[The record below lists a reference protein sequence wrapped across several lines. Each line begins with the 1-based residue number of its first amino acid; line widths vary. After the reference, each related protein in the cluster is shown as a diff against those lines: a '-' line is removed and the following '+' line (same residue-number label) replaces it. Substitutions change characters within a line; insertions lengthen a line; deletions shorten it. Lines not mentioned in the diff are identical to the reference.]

1 MISIAL
7 YHFHVDQ
14 IKRSA
19 GQSVVASA
27 AYRASEKLHSVYYC
41 EDSDYTNKG
50 GVIYTEIFLPPHAP
64 REYADRETLWNA
76 VEKVEKG
83 KKAQLAY
90 SFDIAF
96 QNEFSQEENI
106 ALARQFLTEH
116 FVSRGMVVDFA
127 VHEPEKEEGG
137 INNPHF
143 HFLCPIRP
151 MEQKGKWGLKQ
162 RREYVLDENG
172 NRIPDGK
179 GDYVFNA
186 VPTTDWGSAETLEF
200 WREQWAVMCN
210 AKFEEKGLDV
220 RIDHRSYE
228 RQGVELLPTRHEGP
242 TVRAMEKK
250 GIKTEKGEF
259 NRWINA
265 TNAFIRNLRKNLSL
279 LLETIQ
285 EIKAEMD
292 KPQSAPVI
300 IPLQRY
306 FDMRN
311 AKAYS
316 QKARVS
322 NLKEL
327 SDMANYLKANEIY
340 TIEDLESRLS
350 TLKDTVDELKC
361 TMDKEFARMKEIR
374 KVPEYL
380 STIRELKP
388 IVDGLQ
394 KIKFDKAKAKY
405 KAEHEKELKQYYAVR
420 RKFLELCPDNNYDQK
435 LLDKEYAALEKA
447 HAETYAKFKAIR
459 EEYQQIWHIQSCV
472 NKGLGNTEQ
481 THQKK
486 DNRKQDER

>member
-1 MISIAL
+1 MIC
-7 YHFHVDQ
+7 
-14 IKRSA
+14 
-19 GQSVVASA
+19 
-27 AYRASEKLHSVYYC
+27 SEIL
-41 EDSDYTNKG
+41 
-50 GVIYTEIFLPPHAP
+50 LPPHAP
-64 REYADRETLWNA
+64 REFADRETLWNA

-96 QNEFSQEENI
+96 QNEFTQEENI

-127 VHEPEKEEGG
+127 VHEPEREEGG

-151 MEQKGKWGLKQ
+151 IEQNGKWGLKQ
-162 RREYVLDENG
+162 KREYVLDENG

-200 WREQWAVMCN
+200 WREQWAMMCN
-210 AKFEEKGLDV
+210 AKFEEKGLEV
-220 RIDHRSYE
+220 CIDHRSYE
-228 RQGVELLPTRHEGP
+228 RQGIELLPTVHEGP

-259 NRWINA
+259 NRWIRR
-265 TNAFIRNLRKNLSL
+265 TNAFIRDLRRKLSA
-279 LLETIQ
+279 LLESIKK
-285 EIKAEMD
+285 IKADLD
-292 KPQSAPVI
+292 KPQSDPVI

-311 AKAYS
+311 AKVYS
-316 QKARVS
+316 QKAKVS

-327 SDMANYLKANEIY
+327 NAMANYLKANEIY
-340 TIEDLESRLS
+340 TVEDLESRVS
-350 TLKDTVDELKC
+350 TLRDTVDKLKV
-361 TMDKEFARMKEIR
+361 TMDKETTRMKEIR
-374 KVPEYL
+374 KIPEYL
-380 STIRELKP
+380 SLLKDLKP

-420 RKFLELCPDNNYDQK
+420 RKLLEICPNGKYDPS
-435 LLDKEYAALEKA
+435 LLDKEYAELEKA
-447 HAETYAKFKAIR
+447 HAETYAKFKVIR
-459 EEYQQIWHIQSCV
+459 EEYQQIYHIQSCV
-472 NKGLGNTEQ
+472 NKGLGNAEQ

-486 DNRKQDER
+486 DHRKQEER

>member
-1 MISIAL
+1 M
-7 YHFHVDQ
+7 
-14 IKRSA
+14 
-19 GQSVVASA
+19 ASA
-27 AYRASEKLHSVYYC
+27 AYRAGEKLHSEYYG

-50 GVIYTEIFLPPHAP
+50 GVIYTEIFLPPNAP

-76 VEKVEKG
+76 VEKAEKG

-96 QNEFSQEENI
+96 QNEFTQEENI
-106 ALARQFLTEH
+106 ALARQFLIER

-127 VHEPEKEEGG
+127 VHEPEREEGG

-151 MEQKGKWGLKQ
+151 IEQNGKWGLKQ

-228 RQGVELLPTRHEGP
+228 RQAIELLPTRHEGP

-250 GIKTEKGEF
+250 GVKTEKGEF
-259 NRWINA
+259 NRWIRR
-265 TNAFIRNLRKNLSL
+265 TNAFIRNLRKSLSA
-279 LLETIQ
+279 LLESIK
-285 EIKAEMD
+285 EIKAELD
-292 KPQSAPVI
+292 KPQSDPVI

-316 QKARVS
+316 QKAKVS

-327 SDMANYLKANEIY
+327 NEMVNYLKAHEIY
-340 TIEDLESRLS
+340 TIEDLEIRVS
-350 TLKDTVDELKC
+350 TLKDTVDKLKV
-361 TMDKEFARMKEIR
+361 TMDKETARMKEIR
-374 KVPEYL
+374 KVPEYRSIL
-380 STIRELKP
+380 RDLKP

-420 RKFLELCPDNNYDQK
+420 RKLLEVCPDGKYDQK
-435 LLDKEYAALEKA
+435 LLDKEYVSLEKA
-447 HAETYAKFKAIR
+447 HAETYAKFKVIR
-459 EEYQQIWHIQSCV
+459 EEHQQIYYIQSCV
-472 NKGLGNTEQ
+472 EKGCHAEQ
-481 THQKK
+481 TQHQKK
-486 DNRKQDER
+486 DYRKQDER

>member
-1 MISIAL
+1 M
-7 YHFHVDQ
+7 
-14 IKRSA
+14 
-19 GQSVVASA
+19 
-27 AYRASEKLHSVYYC
+27 
-41 EDSDYTNKG
+41 
-50 GVIYTEIFLPPHAP
+50 
-64 REYADRETLWNA
+64 
-76 VEKVEKG
+76 EKVEKG

-90 SFDIAF
+90 SFDISF
-96 QNEFSQEENI
+96 QNEFTQEENI
-106 ALARQFLTEH
+106 ALARQFLIEH

-127 VHEPEKEEGG
+127 VHEPEREEGG

-143 HFLCPIRP
+143 HFMCPIRP
-151 MEQKGKWGLKQ
+151 IERNGKWGLKQ
-162 RREYVLDENG
+162 KREYVLDENG

-179 GDYVFNA
+179 GDYMFNA

-228 RQGVELLPTRHEGP
+228 RQGIDLLPTVHEGP

-259 NRWINA
+259 NRWIKA

-279 LLETIQ
+279 LLEAIK
-285 EIKAEMD
+285 EIKAELD
-292 KPQSAPVI
+292 KPQSDPVI

-340 TIEDLESRLS
+340 TIEDLERRVS
-350 TLKDTVDELKC
+350 TLKDTVDKLKI
-361 TMDKEFARMKEIR
+361 TMDTETARMKEMR
-374 KVPEYL
+374 KMPEYV
-380 STIRELKP
+380 STLQELKP

-405 KAEHEKELKQYYAVR
+405 KAEHEKELKRYYAAR
-420 RKFLELCPDNNYDQK
+420 RRVLEMFPDGKYDGRILNKQ
-435 LLDKEYAALEKA
+435 YAELEQA
-447 HAETYAKFKAIR
+447 HKETYEKFVAIR
-459 EEYQQIWHIQSCV
+459 EEYQRIWHIQSCV
-472 NKGLGNTEQ
+472 ERGLGTTEQ
-481 THQKK
+481 AQQKK
-486 DNRKQDER
+486 DNRKQEER

>member
-1 MISIAL
+1 M
-7 YHFHVDQ
+7 
-14 IKRSA
+14 
-19 GQSVVASA
+19 
-27 AYRASEKLHSVYYC
+27 HSDYYG

-50 GVIYTEIFLPPHAP
+50 GVICAEILLPAHVPK
-64 REYADRETLWNA
+64 EYADRETLWNA

-90 SFDIAF
+90 SFDISF
-96 QNEFSQEENI
+96 QNEFTQEENI

-116 FVSRGMVVDFA
+116 FVRRGMVVDFA
-127 VHEPEKEEGG
+127 VHEPEREEGG

-143 HFLCPIRP
+143 HFMCPIRP
-151 MEQKGKWGLKQ
+151 IEQNGKWGLKQ

-172 NRIPDGK
+172 SRIPDGK
-179 GDYVFNA
+179 DDYVFNA

-228 RQGVELLPTRHEGP
+228 RQGIDLLPTVHEGP

-259 NRWINA
+259 NRWIKA

-279 LLETIQ
+279 LLEAIKG
-285 EIKAEMD
+285 IKAELD
-292 KPQSAPVI
+292 KPQTDPVI

-316 QKARVS
+316 QKAKVS

-327 SDMANYLKANEIY
+327 SDMANYLKASEIY
-340 TIEDLESRLS
+340 TMDDLENRVS
-350 TLKDTVDELKC
+350 TLKDTVDELKV
-361 TMDKEFARMKEIR
+361 TMDMETARMKEMR
-374 KVPEYL
+374 KMPEYV
-380 STIRELKP
+380 STLQELKP
-388 IVDGLQ
+388 IVD
-394 KIKFDKAKAKY
+394 FDKAKAKY
-405 KAEHEKELKQYYAVR
+405 KAEHEKELKRYYAAR
-420 RKFLELCPDNNYDQK
+420 RKVLEMFPDGKYEGRILNKQ
-435 LLDKEYAALEKA
+435 YAELEQTHK
-447 HAETYAKFKAIR
+447 ETYAKFVAIR
-459 EEYQQIWHIQSCV
+459 DEYQRIWHIQSCV
-472 NKGLGNTEQ
+472 ERGLSNTEQ
-481 THQKK
+481 TQQKK
-486 DNRKQDER
+486 DNRKQEER

>member
-1 MISIAL
+1 M
-7 YHFHVDQ
+7 
-14 IKRSA
+14 
-19 GQSVVASA
+19 ASA
-27 AYRASEKLHSVYYC
+27 AYRAGEKLHSEYYG

-50 GVIYTEIFLPPHAP
+50 GVICSEILLPPHAP
-64 REYADRETLWNA
+64 REYVDRETLWNA

-90 SFDIAF
+90 SFDISF
-96 QNEFSQEENI
+96 QNEFTLEENI

-127 VHEPEKEEGG
+127 VHEPEREEGG

-151 MEQKGKWGLKQ
+151 IEQNGKWGLKQ
-162 RREYVLDENG
+162 KREYVLDENG
-172 NRIPDGK
+172 NRIPDSK

-186 VPTTDWGSAETLEF
+186 VPTTDWGSSETLEF
-200 WREQWAVMCN
+200 WREQWAAMSN

-220 RIDHRSYE
+220 CIDHRSYE
-228 RQGVELLPTRHEGP
+228 RQGIELLPTVHEGP

-259 NRWINA
+259 NRWIRR
-265 TNAFIRNLRKNLSL
+265 TNAFIRDLRKSLSA
-279 LLETIQ
+279 LLESIK
-285 EIKAEMD
+285 EIKAELD
-292 KPQSAPVI
+292 KPQSDPVI

-316 QKARVS
+316 QTARVN

-327 SDMANYLKANEIY
+327 NQMATYLTASEIY
-340 TIEDLESRLS
+340 TVEDLESRVS
-350 TLKDTVDELKC
+350 TLKDSVDELKV

-380 STIRELKP
+380 SSLRELKP
-388 IVDGLQ
+388 IADGLQ

-405 KAEHEKELKQYYAVR
+405 KAEHEQELKQYYAVR
-420 RKFLELCPDNNYDQK
+420 RKLLEVCPDGKYDGK

-447 HAETYAKFKAIR
+447 HAETYAKYKAIR
-459 EEYQQIWHIQSCV
+459 EEYQQIYHIQSCV
-472 NKGLGNTEQ
+472 EKGCNTEQ
-481 THQKK
+481 TQHQKK
-486 DNRKQDER
+486 DGRKQEER

>member
-1 MISIAL
+1 M
-7 YHFHVDQ
+7 
-14 IKRSA
+14 
-19 GQSVVASA
+19 ASA
-27 AYRASEKLHSVYYC
+27 AYRAGEKLHSEYYG

-50 GVIYTEIFLPPHAP
+50 GVICTEIMLLPHVP

-90 SFDIAF
+90 SFDISF
-96 QNEFSQEENI
+96 QNEFSMEENI

-116 FVSRGMVVDFA
+116 FVSRGIVVDFA

-143 HFLCPIRP
+143 RFLCPIRP
-151 MEQKGKWGLKQ
+151 IVQNGKWGLNQK
-162 RREYVLDENG
+162 REYVLDENG

-228 RQGVELLPTRHEGP
+228 RQGVELLPTRHEGS

-250 GIKTEKGEF
+250 GIKTEKGAF
-259 NRWINA
+259 NRWIRR
-265 TNAFIRNLRKNLSL
+265 TNAFIRDLRKSL
-279 LLETIQ
+279 AALLESIK
-285 EIKAEMD
+285 EIKAELD
-292 KPQSAPVI
+292 KPQSDPVI
-300 IPLQRY
+300 IPLQRF

-316 QKARVS
+316 QTAKVS

-327 SDMANYLKANEIY
+327 NNMANYLKAHGIY
-340 TIEDLESRLS
+340 TIEDLESRVS
-350 TLKDTVDELKC
+350 TLKGSVDELKV
-361 TMDKEFARMKEIR
+361 TMDTETARMKEIR

-380 STIRELKP
+380 SILRDLKP

-420 RKFLELCPDNNYDQK
+420 RKLLGVCPEGKHDQK

-459 EEYQQIWHIQSCV
+459 EEHQQLYHIHSCV
-472 NKGLGNTEQ
+472 EKGCHAEQ

-486 DNRKQDER
+486 DHRKQEER

>member
-1 MISIAL
+1 M
-7 YHFHVDQ
+7 
-14 IKRSA
+14 
-19 GQSVVASA
+19 ASA
-27 AYRASEKLHSVYYC
+27 AYRAGEKLHSEYYG

-50 GVIYTEIFLPPHAP
+50 GVIYTEIFLPLHAP

-90 SFDIAF
+90 SFDISF

-151 MEQKGKWGLKQ
+151 IEQNGKWGLKQ
-162 RREYVLDENG
+162 KREYMLDEHG
-172 NRIPDGK
+172 NRISDGK

-186 VPTTDWGSAETLEF
+186 VPTTDWGSADTLEF

-228 RQGVELLPTRHEGP
+228 RQGIELLPTVHEGP

-259 NRWINA
+259 NRWIRA

-279 LLETIQ
+279 LLETIK
-285 EIKAEMD
+285 EIKAELD
-292 KPQSAPVI
+292 KPQSDPVI

-327 SDMANYLKANEIY
+327 SDMVNYLKANEIY
-340 TIEDLESRLS
+340 TIEDLESRVS
-350 TLKDTVDELKC
+350 TLKDTVDELKI
-361 TMDKEFARMKEIR
+361 TMDTETARMKEMR
-374 KVPEYL
+374 KMTEYV
-380 STIRELKP
+380 STLQELKP

-405 KAEHEKELKQYYAVR
+405 KAEHEKELKRYYAAR
-420 RKFLELCPDNNYDQK
+420 RKVLEMFPYGKYDSRILNKQ
-435 LLDKEYAALEKA
+435 YAELEQA
-447 HAETYAKFKAIR
+447 HKETYAKFVAIR
-459 EEYQQIWHIQSCV
+459 EEYQHIWHIQSCV
-472 NKGLGNTEQ
+472 ERGLGNAEQ
-481 THQKK
+481 AQQKK
-486 DNRKQDER
+486 DNRKQEER

>member
-1 MISIAL
+1 M
-7 YHFHVDQ
+7 
-14 IKRSA
+14 
-19 GQSVVASA
+19 
-27 AYRASEKLHSVYYC
+27 
-41 EDSDYTNKG
+41 
-50 GVIYTEIFLPPHAP
+50 IYTDILLPPNAP

-90 SFDIAF
+90 SFDISF
-96 QNEFSQEENI
+96 QNEFTQEENI

-151 MEQKGKWGLKQ
+151 VEQNGKWGLKQ
-162 RREYVLDENG
+162 KREYVLDEKG
-172 NRIPDGK
+172 NRILDGK

-186 VPTTDWGSAETLEF
+186 VPTTDWGLAETLEF
-200 WREQWAVMCN
+200 WREQWAAMCN

-228 RQGVELLPTRHEGP
+228 RQGIEQLPTVHEGP

-250 GIKTEKGEF
+250 GIKTEKGVL
-259 NRWINA
+259 NRWIKR
-265 TNAFIRNLRKNLSL
+265 TNAFIRDLRKSL
-279 LLETIQ
+279 AALLESIK
-285 EIKAEMD
+285 EIKAELD
-292 KPQSAPVI
+292 KPQSEPVI
-300 IPLQRY
+300 IPLQKY

-316 QKARVS
+316 QTARVN

-327 SDMANYLKANEIY
+327 NQMANYLKAHEIY
-340 TIEDLESRLS
+340 TIEDLESRVS
-350 TLKDTVDELKC
+350 DLKNSVDELKV

-374 KVPEYL
+374 KVPEHL
-380 STIRELKP
+380 SILRDLKP
-388 IVDGLQ
+388 IVGGLL
-394 KIKFDKAKAKY
+394 KIKFDKAKY

-420 RKFLELCPDNNYDQK
+420 RKLLEICPDGKYDPS
-435 LLDKEYAALEKA
+435 LLDKEYTELEKA

-459 EEYQQIWHIQSCV
+459 EEYQQIHHIQSCV
-472 NKGLGNTEQ
+472 DKGLGNVEQ
-481 THQKK
+481 AQQKK
-486 DNRKQDER
+486 DNRKQEER

>member
-1 MISIAL
+1 M
-7 YHFHVDQ
+7 
-14 IKRSA
+14 
-19 GQSVVASA
+19 ASA
-27 AYRASEKLHSVYYC
+27 AYRAGEKLHSEYYG

-50 GVIYTEIFLPPHAP
+50 GVICSEILLPPHAP

-90 SFDIAF
+90 SFDISF
-96 QNEFSQEENI
+96 QNEFTQEENI

-127 VHEPEKEEGG
+127 IHEPDCEEGG

-143 HFLCPIRP
+143 HFMCPIRP
-151 MEQKGKWGLKQ
+151 IEQNGKWGLKQ
-162 RREYVLDENG
+162 KREYVLDENG

-228 RQGVELLPTRHEGP
+228 RLGIELLPTVHEGP

-259 NRWINA
+259 NRWISA
-265 TNAFIRNLRKNLSL
+265 TTAFIRNLRKNLSI
-279 LLETIQ
+279 LLETIK
-285 EIKAEMD
+285 EIKAELD
-292 KPQSAPVI
+292 KPRSDPVI

-316 QKARVS
+316 QKAKVS

-327 SDMANYLKANEIY
+327 NAMANYLKANEIY
-340 TIEDLESRLS
+340 TIEDLESRVSMLR
-350 TLKDTVDELKC
+350 DTVDELKV
-361 TMDKEFARMKEIR
+361 TMDKETTRMKEIR

-380 STIRELKP
+380 SGLRDLKP

-405 KAEHEKELKQYYAVR
+405 KAEHEQELKQYYAVR
-420 RKFLELCPDNNYDQK
+420 RKLLEICPDGKYDPS
-435 LLDKEYAALEKA
+435 LLDKEYTELEQA
-447 HAETYAKFKAIR
+447 HTETYAKFKAIR
-459 EEYQQIWHIQSCV
+459 EEYQQIHHIQSCV
-472 NKGLGNTEQ
+472 NKGLGNVEQ
-481 THQKK
+481 AQQKK
-486 DNRKQDER
+486 DNRKQEER